1 MMFRMIAVAFIVVL
15 MVAAL
20 AACATKPPVVN
31 AQINCPQP
39 TAEALSSRQPL
50 PRIPVLS
57 TDPGEAIGALSVVIA
72 SDEAA
77 YDTET
82 KKRETL
88 IEHGVR
94 LCGWTR

>member
-50 PRIPVLS
+50 PRVPVLS

-72 SDEAA
+72 SDGATYQTEA
-77 YDTET
+77 D
-82 KKRETL
+82 KRETL
-88 IEHGVR
+88 IRHGVER
-94 LCGWTR
+94 CGWTR